1 MGTNRIFGRSSL
13 GGMGWRGTESSP
25 PGRFQTRGTAS
36 PESLSRGAILEH
48 CPGGTRP
55 TILKLLPT
63 RHATRKRPW
72 TTWLTRKLLWTLGI
86 RRRGRERE
94 PHNTA
99 RGCHESHQDDNNRN
113 LPLSRI
119 RDSAMASVVE
129 LVCGR
134 LSHACPPTLMSQSPL
149 LALAP
154 RKEDAL
160 GDARQSIDRILSEPV
175 SRIWG

>member
-1 MGTNRIFGRSSL
+1 MNANRIFGRSNL
-13 GGMGWRGTESSP
+13 GGMRWSATARSRP
-25 PGRFQTRGTAS
+25 DRFQARRNAS
-36 PESLSRGAILEH
+36 LESLGRGAILEH
-48 CPGGTRP
+48 RPVGTLP
-55 TILKLLPT
+55 TILKLLP
-63 RHATRKRPW
+63 TRKRPW
-72 TTWLTRKLLWTLGI
+72 TTWLTRKLLWTLGT

-134 LSHACPPTLMSQSPL
+134 LPHACRPTPHVAIPS
-149 LALAP
+149 AC
-154 RKEDAL
+154 L
-160 GDARQSIDRILSEPV
+160 GTSEGRRVGRRQAKH
-175 SRIWG
+175 